1 MVTKK
6 PSKLDS
12 KPIKKL
18 NNILEPIYISKFHVV
33 SATSLGAFNS
43 SAKLTDATIWKTKL
57 KVRPSVRTKKMI
69 KYILRRGSQPN

>member
-33 SATSLGAFNS
+33 SATSLGALNS
-43 SAKLTDATIWKTKL
+43 SAKLTDATIWKIKL
-57 KVRPSVRTKKMI
+57 KVRQFLRNKKMI
-69 KYILRRGSQPN
+69 IRNNLI